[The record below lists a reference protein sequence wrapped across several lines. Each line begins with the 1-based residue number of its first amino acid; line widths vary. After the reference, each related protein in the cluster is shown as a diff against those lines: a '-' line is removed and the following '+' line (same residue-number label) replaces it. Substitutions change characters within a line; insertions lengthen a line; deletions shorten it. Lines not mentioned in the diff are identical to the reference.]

1 MQGRSRDALAAAREL
16 GSAISP
22 EMMRAMPML
31 EYFWPTTAY
40 GLVRFGRWDEVLNA
54 PAPGDEFV
62 YATGMWHYARGM
74 ALAAKGRPDEAA
86 RERALVDAAAEATP
100 IDRLVADNQPAFRQL
115 QLASAVL
122 AGESAARRGDADT
135 AVRELERAVVLEDA
149 LPYMEP
155 PAWYYPVRQ
164 SLGAALLAA
173 GRADEAEAVYRED
186 LRRNP
191 ENGWSLFGLAASLR
205 ADGDG
210 REAAAVDRRF
220 RGAWT
225 HADVKLT
232 ASRF

>member
-1 MQGRSRDALAAAREL
+1 
-16 GSAISP
+16 
-22 EMMRAMPML
+22 
-31 EYFWPTTAY
+31 
-40 GLVRFGRWDEVLNA
+40 
-54 PAPGDEFV
+54 
-62 YATGMWHYARGM
+62 
-74 ALAAKGRPDEAA
+74 
-86 RERALVDAAAEATP
+86 
-100 IDRLVADNQPAFRQL
+100 
-115 QLASAVL
+115 
-122 AGESAARRGDADT
+122 
-135 AVRELERAVVLEDA
+135 VRELERAVVLEDA